1 MQRCQICSCQLKLR
15 ASCRQTA
22 KLLHTEI
29 NLQQEQHWPGYFNT
43 TTVLDGGS
51 SARTHARAHAHAR
64 ARQWLTSANS
74 DI

>member
-51 SARTHARAHAHAR
+51 STHAHTHTRTSVADLCKFRH
-64 ARQWLTSANS
+64 LTTNS
-74 DI
+74 